1 MRLGVIGLGSIG
13 LRHIKNI
20 KNLGI
25 EVVGYDIDKKKLS
38 DLRKLNIEYFN
49 NKKKFYSSIDAGII
63 ASPSEYHLR
72 EMSTLIDNNKHCFVE
87 KPMSH
92 ELIETSKLINLAKKK
107 KLIIQVGHNLRF
119 NPAVKFAKELIN
131 NHKIG
136 EILWSRSICSSYLPS
151 WRKKYDYLNSY
162 TNKKKSGGVIFDLIH
177 EIDLVYHLFGP
188 GKILNSVTRNSKTLG
203 LKVEDIAN
211 ITIQH
216 NKGHHS
222 NLHLD
227 FVTRPK
233 KRITEIAGV
242 KGKIVI
248 DIYNRKVKHINTQDE
263 VLKEKAFKTEINI
276 DYLDE
281 IYSFYKKILN
291 KYNNDKEKLE
301 NLNVLKLALEAR
313 KLSSI
318 KLKSGY

>member
-1 MRLGVIGLGSIG
+1 MRFGVIGLGSIG

-25 EVVGYDIDKKKLS
+25 EVVGYDIDKNKKS
-38 DLRKLNIEYFN
+38 DLEKIDIEYFT

-72 EMSTLIDNNKHCFVE
+72 DMSILIYNNKHCFVE

-92 ELIETSKLINLAKKK
+92 ELIQTSKLIELAKKK

-136 EILWSRSICSSYLPS
+136 EILWSRLICSSYLPS

-177 EIDLVYHLFGP
+177 EIDLAYHLFGP
-188 GKILNSVTRNSKTLG
+188 GKILNSVARNSNTLG

-216 NKGHHS
+216 NKGHYS

-227 FVTRPK
+227 FVTRPR
-233 KRITEIAGV
+233 KRITEIAGI
-242 KGKIVI
+242 KGKIEI
-248 DIYNRKVKHINTQDE
+248 DITNRKVKYINTQGK
-263 VLKEKAFKTEINI
+263 VLKEKSFKTEINV

-301 NLNVLKLALEAR
+301 NLDVLKLAHEAR
-313 KLSSI
+313 KSS
-318 KLKSGY
+318 SY

>member
-1 MRLGVIGLGSIG
+1 M
-13 LRHIKNI
+13 
-20 KNLGI
+20 
-25 EVVGYDIDKKKLS
+25 
-38 DLRKLNIEYFN
+38 
-49 NKKKFYSSIDAGII
+49 
-63 ASPSEYHLR
+63 
-72 EMSTLIDNNKHCFVE
+72 
-87 KPMSH
+87 
-92 ELIETSKLINLAKKK
+92 
-107 KLIIQVGHNLRF
+107 IIQVGHNLRF
-119 NPAVKFAKELIN
+119 NPAVKYAKELIN

-248 DIYNRKVKHINTQDE
+248 DISNRKVKHINTQDK
-263 VLKEKAFKTEINI
+263 VLKEKSFKTEINI
-276 DYLDE
+276 DYSDE

-291 KYNNDKEKLE
+291 KYNNDEEKLE
-301 NLNVLKLALEAR
+301 NLDVLKLALEAR
-313 KLSSI
+313 RLSNT
-318 KLKSGY
+318 KQKSGYKYE